1 MKIKAIPFSGDT
13 VGDLIDL
20 LKELPK
26 DYKLIKAKS
35 NCDSELIGV
44 YLIEEE
50 NKVPIVM
57 FM

>member
-1 MKIKAIPFSGDT
+1 MKIKAIPISGYT
-13 VGDLIDL
+13 VGDLINL
-20 LKELPK
+20 LKDLPK

-35 NCDSELIGV
+35 DCDSEIIGV

-50 NKVPIVM
+50 NKDPIVM